1 MHSKYTNGGIGYG
14 EAKELLY
21 HEILNR
27 FSINRQNFLELT
39 NNRDKVEGLLL
50 EGAIKARKQA
60 QNVLKRV
67 RSRVG
72 Y

>member
-1 MHSKYTNGGIGYG
+1 MALGYG

-21 HEILNR
+21 NEILSR
-27 FSINRQNFLELT
+27 FSVNREKFSELT
-39 NNRDKVEGLLL
+39 NNRDKVEELLL

>member
-1 MHSKYTNGGIGYG
+1 M
-14 EAKELLY
+14 
-21 HEILNR
+21 NR
-27 FSINRQNFLELT
+27 EKFFELT
-39 NNRDKVEGLLL
+39 NNRDKVEELLL

>member
-1 MHSKYTNGGIGYG
+1 M
-14 EAKELLY
+14 
-21 HEILNR
+21 NR
-27 FSINRQNFLELT
+27 EKFFELT
-39 NNRDKVEGLLL
+39 NNRDKVEELLL

-60 QNVLKRV
+60 QKVLKRV

>member
-1 MHSKYTNGGIGYG
+1 MVRLKNY
-14 EAKELLY
+14 LY

-27 FSINRQNFLELT
+27 FSINQPKSFFELT
-39 NNRDKVEGLLL
+39 NNRDKVEGLVIRRSN
-50 EGAIKARKQA
+50 EKARKQA